1 MYKTTRARGRKMAV
15 LVWAIE
21 SVLMGLW
28 ATVIA
33 NTLSTRFHQFM
44 AISYLSIS
52 GITAVLQLLI
62 VSRNPARAFA
72 VSQAFV
78 CTVAALALVYLSVLL
93 DPPSYAAALGS
104 PSAGILPV
112 AGCVG
117 LAWSIASMLSATGM
131 ALGDSTQK
139 STLFLHP
146 FGYHLPTMLPCVFI
160 AMQKNLA
167 FLAIVELIVWGA
179 YVGLHFFAT
188 SVSSEPAVGQ
198 GGFFSCCSG
207 MTGLQVFAFV
217 LKGIA
222 RVACL
227 LVPVITWFVGSPILA
242 VTTLVI
248 AGMNFFSWAN
258 VLDWVLGEYTTAQLS
273 SVAVMQPAAVA
284 TTITAPLRWRDKM
297 I

>member
-1 MYKTTRARGRKMAV
+1 
-15 LVWAIE
+15 
-21 SVLMGLW
+21 
-28 ATVIA
+28 
-33 NTLSTRFHQFM
+33 
-44 AISYLSIS
+44 
-52 GITAVLQLLI
+52 
-62 VSRNPARAFA
+62 
-72 VSQAFV
+72 
-78 CTVAALALVYLSVLL
+78 
-93 DPPSYAAALGS
+93 
-104 PSAGILPV
+104 
-112 AGCVG
+112 
-117 LAWSIASMLSATGM
+117 MLSATGM

-227 LVPVITWFVGSPILA
+227 LVPVITWFVGSPVLA

>member
-1 MYKTTRARGRKMAV
+1 MAV

-28 ATVIA
+28 ATVLA
-33 NTLSTRFHQFM
+33 NMFSTRFHQFM
-44 AISYLSIS
+44 AISHLSIS

-78 CTVAALALVYLSVLL
+78 CAVAALALVYLAVLL
-93 DPPSYAAALGS
+93 DPSSYAAALGS
-104 PSAGILPV
+104 PSAGILPL

-117 LAWSIASMLSATGM
+117 LAWAIACMLSATGM

-146 FGYHLPTMLPCVFI
+146 FGYHLPTMLPCGFI

-188 SVSSEPAVGQ
+188 SVSSEPAAAGQ

-227 LVPVITWFVGSPILA
+227 LVPVITWFVGSPVLA

>member
-1 MYKTTRARGRKMAV
+1 MAV

-28 ATVIA
+28 ATVLA
-33 NTLSTRFHQFM
+33 NMFSTRFHQFM
-44 AISYLSIS
+44 AISHLSIS

-78 CTVAALALVYLSVLL
+78 CAVAALALVYLAVLL
-93 DPPSYAAALGS
+93 DPSSYAAALGS
-104 PSAGILPV
+104 PSAGILPL

-117 LAWSIASMLSATGM
+117 LAWAIACMLSATGM

-160 AMQKNLA
+160 AIQENLT
-167 FLAIVELIVWGA
+167 FLAVVELIVWGA
-179 YVGLHFFAT
+179 YVALHFFAT
-188 SVSSEPAVGQ
+188 SMASEPTAGH
-198 GGFFSCCSG
+198 GGFLSCCSG

-217 LKGIA
+217 LKGVA
-222 RVACL
+222 RTACL
-227 LVPVITWFVGSPILA
+227 LVPVITWFVGPPVLA

-248 AGMNFFSWAN
+248 AAMNFFSWAS
-258 VLDWVLGEYTTAQLS
+258 VIDWLLGDSTTTQLS
-273 SVAVMQPAAVA
+273 SVAVQQPVLLA

>member
-227 LVPVITWFVGSPILA
+227 LVPVITWFVGSPVLA

-284 TTITAPLRWRDKM
+284 TTITAPLSWRDKM

>member
-1 MYKTTRARGRKMAV
+1 MYKTTRARDRKMAV

-227 LVPVITWFVGSPILA
+227 LVPVITWFVGSPVLA

-248 AGMNFFSWAN
+248 AGMNFFSWAS